1 LLQDS
6 HNHSL
11 REGAR
16 PVMLALRRFLRYVF
30 AFRPSKH
37 AFNALLPRRAR
48 RRLTKGLDLD
58 TGPFNR
64 PIDDVELI
72 PVQPDSYLAVYFK
85 RYGRSTG
92 PGVSLYVRDSE
103 ILRFDCFGPD
113 RGHYHSL
120 PCLAPYPGRT
130 RIKFNEISVEAQI
143 NRSVEEISRNYA
155 AYLAGHFRRCIREF
169 RFEQTTLVAAAA
181 EAGRRMMRSHRAAT
195 IGAVIPTP
203 GFPAGLRTS
212 PTHQAD

>member
-1 LLQDS
+1 
-6 HNHSL
+6 
-11 REGAR
+11 
-16 PVMLALRRFLRYVF
+16 MLALRRFLRYVF

-92 PGVSLYVRDSE
+92 PGVSLYVLDNE
-103 ILRFDCFGPD
+103 ILRFDCFGPG
-113 RGHYHSL
+113 RGHYHCL
-120 PCLAPYPGRT
+120 PCLAPYPGRK
-130 RIKFNEISVEAQI
+130 RIKFDADSVEAQI
-143 NRSVEEISRNYA
+143 SWCVEEISRNNA
-155 AYLAGHFRRCIREF
+155 AHLAGHFRRYIREF
-169 RFEQTTLVAAAA
+169 RFEQTRLDAAAA
-181 EAGRRMMRSHRAAT
+181 EAGDRMMRSHRAAA
-195 IGAVIPTP
+195 IGAVTP
-203 GFPAGLRTS
+203 DEGASRR
-212 PTHQAD
+212 A